1 MNYERFNNFVDSY
14 DERAYD
20 EENSNNDERLQKA
33 LQENANDYLKRSEFG
48 SSLLQGGQFIYQGR
62 EVVGRAEKT
71 LNEIKKVPDKIRQG
85 IQKIQDV
92 KDEIKTGVD
101 ELPNTIA
108 HGKDTVNNML
118 QDLHEQAKETVRK
131 MMPRGAEIEMEEI
144 SKQKPAGELS
154 SSSRARLGEIT
165 TDSPTAEIQSRMKRL
180 ADEARER
187 VTGEVSEIQPKIK
200 PKIPSPQ
207 NEDELAF
214 VKFNDKTIQFED
226 ALPKVESSATKGL
239 DAAESVSKSVSKTGE
254 LLGEEGEIGEITA
267 ETEAATGGVL
277 SDIVL
282 PVAAATMVGIGI
294 ADLFKNKPKT
304 APISVKNKL
313 VVPPQ
318 FTQQKEALVSSAQL
332 PR

>member
-1 MNYERFNNFVDSY
+1 
-14 DERAYD
+14 
-20 EENSNNDERLQKA
+20 
-33 LQENANDYLKRSEFG
+33 
-48 SSLLQGGQFIYQGR
+48 
-62 EVVGRAEKT
+62 
-71 LNEIKKVPDKIRQG
+71 
-85 IQKIQDV
+85 
-92 KDEIKTGVD
+92 
-101 ELPNTIA
+101 
-108 HGKDTVNNML
+108 
-118 QDLHEQAKETVRK
+118 
-131 MMPRGAEIEMEEI
+131 
-144 SKQKPAGELS
+144 
-154 SSSRARLGEIT
+154 
-165 TDSPTAEIQSRMKRL
+165 MKRL
-180 ADEARER
+180 ADEAREK
-187 VTGEVSEIQPKIK
+187 VTGEVSEIQPKIQ

-254 LLGEEGEIGEITA
+254 LLGEEGEVGEIA
-267 ETEAATGGVL
+267 GEVEGATGGVL

>member
-1 MNYERFNNFVDSY
+1 MNYDRFNNFVDSY

-20 EENSNNDERLQKA
+20 EENSTNDERLQKA

-118 QDLHEQAKETVRK
+118 QDLHEQAKDTVRK
-131 MMPRGAEIEMEEI
+131 MLPRGAEIEMEEI
-144 SKQKPAGELS
+144 SERKPAISL
-154 SSSRARLGEIT
+154 T

-180 ADEARER
+180 AEEARER
-187 VTGEVSEIQPKIK
+187 ITGEVSEIQPKI
-200 PKIPSPQ
+200 PTPQ
-207 NEDELAF
+207 NEDELGF

-239 DAAESVSKSVSKTGE
+239 DTAESVSKSVSKTGE
-254 LLGEEGEIGEITA
+254 LLGEEGEVGEIA
-267 ETEAATGGVL
+267 GEAEAATGGVL

-294 ADLFKNKPKT
+294 ADLFKNKPKS

-318 FTQQKEALVSSAQL
+318 FTEQKEALVSSAQL
-332 PR
+332 PQ

>member
-20 EENSNNDERLQKA
+20 EENSTNDERLQKA

-62 EVVGRAEKT
+62 EVVGRAEAT

-101 ELPNTIA
+101 ELPNKIA

-118 QDLHEQAKETVRK
+118 QDLHEQAKDTVRK
-131 MMPRGAEIEMEEI
+131 MLPRGAEIEMEEI
-144 SKQKPAGELS
+144 SKQKPQVDDML
-154 SSSRARLGEIT
+154 T
-165 TDSPTAEIQSRMKRL
+165 TDSPATEIQSRMKRL
-180 ADEARER
+180 AEEARER
-187 VTGEVSEIQPKIK
+187 VTGEVSEIQPKI
-200 PKIPSPQ
+200 PTTTQ

-214 VKFNDKTIQFED
+214 GKFNDKTIQFED

-239 DAAESVSKSVSKTGE
+239 DTAESVSKSVSKTGE
-254 LLGEEGEIGEITA
+254 LLGEEGEVGEITA

-282 PVAAATMVGIGI
+282 PVAAATMVGVGI
-294 ADLFKNKPKT
+294 YDLFKNKPKS

-318 FTQQKEALVSSAQL
+318 FTEQKEALVSSAQL
-332 PR
+332 PQ